1 VKQMVDLVLAQTKL
15 FELTAG
21 EESMGLLGKG

>member
-1 VKQMVDLVLAQTKL
+1 MIDLVLAQAKF

-21 EESMGLLGKG
+21 EESMRLLGKG